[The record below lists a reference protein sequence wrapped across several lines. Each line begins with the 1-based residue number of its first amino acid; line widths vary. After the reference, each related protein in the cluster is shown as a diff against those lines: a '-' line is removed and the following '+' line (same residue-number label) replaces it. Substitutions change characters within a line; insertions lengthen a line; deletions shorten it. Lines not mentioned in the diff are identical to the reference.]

1 MPVQQARARNRQ
13 QRILSAAAQV
23 FARRGYSDAAI
34 DEIALTAGTSKG
46 GLYFHFPGK
55 EALLFA
61 LLDHT
66 ATLLMGK
73 LRTAMDAEA
82 DPVAKATAALLVLL
96 RTLGKHRTL
105 ARVFAIEALG
115 AGPRF
120 NQRLLVIQQQF
131 EEVIQEQ
138 LDQAVADG
146 VIEPIDTRVTA
157 QAWVGILNAVLA
169 RWLLTPSP
177 GRLED
182 LFPTLRL
189 LLLRS
194 VGAATD
200 TVSAER

>member
-1 MPVQQARARNRQ
+1 MPVQQARARDRQ
-13 QRILSAAAQV
+13 QRILSAAAKV

-73 LRTAMDAEA
+73 LRTAMDAET

-120 NQRLLVIQQQF
+120 NQRMLVIQQQF
-131 EEVIQEQ
+131 EAVIQEQ

-146 VIEPIDTRVTA
+146 VIEPLDTGVTA